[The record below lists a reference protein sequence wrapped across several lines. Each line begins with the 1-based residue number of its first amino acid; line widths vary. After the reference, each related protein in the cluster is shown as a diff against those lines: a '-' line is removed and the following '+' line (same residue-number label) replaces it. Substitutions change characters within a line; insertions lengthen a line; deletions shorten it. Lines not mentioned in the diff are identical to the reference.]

1 MQLKADLGQVK
12 NKQAEIRDAIQAE
25 RQEKAERRKENEERR
40 QRNIEKNEIV
50 QIIKNTDKLRRMNKK
65 QLRLIKK
72 RDTEKL
78 AKKWSSL
85 LIHCYSTC
93 CCWCTIK
100 E

>member
-78 AKKWSSL
+78 AKK
-85 LIHCYSTC
+85 
-93 CCWCTIK
+93 
-100 E
+100 